1 MSTMTQLDKKAKR
14 TIMRILHTDMNTV
27 SEPRLTE
34 MRVDVV
40 STPAT
45 HRLIHRICTSQTADA
60 LLELVTAKCPDYPRA
75 LVEEHIKGGLSAWN
89 APKGPIVTASKEK

>member
-1 MSTMTQLDKKAKR
+1 MSAMTQLDKKAKR
-14 TIMRILHTDMNTV
+14 TIMRILHTDMDTV

-45 HRLIHRICTSQTADA
+45 HSLIAQTRVLQTADA
-60 LLELVTAKCPDYPRA
+60 LLELVTAKCPNYPRA
-75 LVEEHIKGGLSAWN
+75 LVEEHIKGGLSAWS
-89 APKGPIVTASKEK
+89 APKGPSVTAIKEK